1 MRQSKM
7 KATTNN
13 SKATTM
19 RTIDE
24 KHETNNSEG
33 SSDLSV
39 CTRKI
44 SNVNSFKESNR
55 KNMNELPRCIDSF
68 FFIYNTL
75 DQNRQDL
82 FWTYI
87 TTEEDPPEN
96 DFGMQTVILCY
107 RQLSEEERNQLQA
120 RQARQAHQGMG
131 HPARLELFL
140 YFHGTFDEDSR
151 NEFSNYIRNG
161 VAPSAS
167 IFTAAWVAKNFYERL
182 SNQEKADIE
191 NMVRNENP
199 PHNDENTDELVEQIN
214 VGTPP
219 SLSSLSTSPGR
230 GTTTENAGGDDT
242 TESMTVSGA

>member
-1 MRQSKM
+1 
-7 KATTNN
+7 
-13 SKATTM
+13 
-19 RTIDE
+19 
-24 KHETNNSEG
+24 
-33 SSDLSV
+33 
-39 CTRKI
+39 
-44 SNVNSFKESNR
+44 
-55 KNMNELPRCIDSF
+55 MNELPRCIDSF
-68 FFIYNTL
+68 FLIYNTL

-151 NEFSNYIRNG
+151 K
-161 VAPSAS
+161 
-167 IFTAAWVAKNFYERL
+167 KNFYERL

-219 SLSSLSTSPGR
+219 SLSSLNTSPGR